1 MQVEP
6 DFLELLKILVRH
18 EVDFIVCGG
27 IAAILH
33 GAPLMTADLDAVY
46 EPSED
51 NCRRLLAAIAELQA
65 TYFDVAGRHIVP
77 DLDTLGTLR
86 LHLLNTCHGR
96 LDLLREI
103 AGGADY
109 NNLIDR
115 SRKITIDD
123 LQIFVLD
130 LEAIIESKEA
140 ADRPKDKAAL
150 PFLRALVN
158 LKDEDG
164 PT

>member
-6 DFLELLKILVRH
+6 DFLELLKTLVRH

-46 EPSED
+46 EASED
-51 NCRRLLAAIAELQA
+51 NCRRLLEATAELKA

-77 DLDTLGTLR
+77 DLDKLKTLR
-86 LHLLNTCHGR
+86 LHLLNTNHGR

-103 AGGADY
+103 GPGADY
-109 NNLIDR
+109 DSLIDR
-115 SRKITIDD
+115 SGTMALDD

-130 LEAIIESKEA
+130 LEAIIESKEV

-150 PFLRALVN
+150 PFLRALLNVKN
-158 LKDEDG
+158 
-164 PT
+164 PS

>member
-18 EVDFIVCGG
+18 KVDFIVCGG

-51 NCRRLLAAIAELQA
+51 NCRRLLAATAELKA
-65 TYFDVAGRHIVP
+65 TDFDVTGRHIVP
-77 DLDTLGTLR
+77 DLDKLRKLR
-86 LHLLNTCHGR
+86 LHLLNTSHGR
-96 LDLLREI
+96 LDLLRELG
-103 AGGADY
+103 GGAHYDS
-109 NNLIDR
+109 LVDR
-115 SRKITIDD
+115 CQTIEIDD
-123 LQIFVLD
+123 LQILVLD

-140 ADRPKDKAAL
+140 AGRPKDKVAL
-150 PFLRALVN
+150 PFLRAL
-158 LKDEDG
+158 LKLRDENDAS
-164 PT
+164 